1 MGVNY
6 IWDLVIKARRA
17 GVAKR
22 DITFQAAKVYSPYM
36 ELSQEAINAKTVDKT
51 VEVNPFYRFDDI
63 FRELFDVNYTD
74 EPELRH
80 VLFDIVIHLL
90 ADIDLVQGMNK
101 REYYIRFVLRDLEA
115 GLFGK
120 RTADHI
126 RLFTQEEREIIAGN
140 LLRLYETGEAVYLL
154 RDTMRKIFPRSTIYA
169 NCEEKDE
176 LLLYVG
182 QEETAAARARLELI
196 KDIFLP
202 VRFQTEVYW
211 RNHFGILDVEETMQ
225 IDSMAMY

>member
-1 MGVNY
+1 MNY

-17 GVAKR
+17 GIAKGELQ
-22 DITFQAAKVYSPYM
+22 FKAAKVYSPYM

-51 VEVNPFYRFDDI
+51 VEVNPFYRFDEI
-63 FRELFDVNYTD
+63 FRELFDVNYTG
-74 EPELRH
+74 EPELRQ
-80 VLFDIVIHLL
+80 VLFDIVMHLL
-90 ADIDLVQGMNK
+90 ADIDLTQGMNK

-115 GLFGK
+115 GLFG
-120 RTADHI
+120 RQAAEHI
-126 RLFTQEEREIIAGN
+126 KLFTQEEQEIIAGN

-154 RDTMRKIFPRSTIYA
+154 KDTMRKIFPYSTIYA

-182 QEETAAARARLELI
+182 QAETAAARAKLALI
-196 KDIFLP
+196 QDIFLP
-202 VRFQTEVYW
+202 VRFQTEIYW

-225 IDSMAMY
+225 IDSIALY